1 MSNTA
6 PPITGTTEPVT
17 PPQVVPITPPTPS
30 VFSFTL
36 TGNKGVDM
44 VLAFAFAALSARGAE
59 WGIEHLEVLHGY
71 DVPTIATI
79 LFGALATVA
88 ASAWAWI
95 NSHASQNKLAAAV
108 QAGINLE
115 RAGKSIS
122 VINPDNTI
130 SALPVTPQS
139 AAEIIKEFASVRV
152 KQPLTADAL
161 NQAELDATKR

>member
-79 LFGALATVA
+79 LFGALATLA

-95 NSHASQNKLAAAV
+95 NSHTSQNKLAAAV
-108 QAGINLE
+108 QAGVNLAT
-115 RAGKSIS
+115 AGKSLTVKNYDGTVS
-122 VINPDNTI
+122 P
-130 SALPVTPQS
+130 LPVTPES
-139 AAEIIKEFASVRV
+139 AAEIIKNFGNVKVKVADEPALTDRLNASQVR
-152 KQPLTADAL
+152 
-161 NQAELDATKR
+161 